1 MTKITTKFTALLLM
15 LTLCFAFLA
24 SCSED
29 ASTGGDDDNS
39 QSEDG
44 GSGRKPNTNY
54 GSKIGYMATPY
65 TLERIGSDETVNIK
79 NYRGKVVVLNFW
91 GIWCEPCRNELPDF
105 DRVAAENDDV
115 VIIAVHTYN
124 DSDGAEGYVDAN
136 FPDSKIIFAY
146 DIPQIGKQ
154 DMYYQMLG
162 GEGSYPYTVILDAE
176 GKIVAKFTGSMSHD
190 RLLDA
195 INSAR

>member
-15 LTLCFAFLA
+15 LTLCFTFLA

-29 ASTGGDDDNS
+29 ASTGGENDNS

-44 GSGRKPNTNY
+44 GSGSKPNTNY

-65 TLERIGSDETVNIK
+65 TLELIGSDETVNIK

-91 GIWCEPCRNELPDF
+91 GIWCEPCRNELPAF

-115 VIIAVHTYN
+115 VIIAVHTYS
-124 DSDGAEGYVDAN
+124 DSDGAEGYVDSN